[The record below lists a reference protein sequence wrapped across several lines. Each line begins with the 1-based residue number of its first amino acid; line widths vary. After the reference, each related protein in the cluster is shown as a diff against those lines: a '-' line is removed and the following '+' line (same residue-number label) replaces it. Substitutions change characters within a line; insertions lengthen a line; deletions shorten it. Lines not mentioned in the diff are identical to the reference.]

1 MNQHGLQTYAANIF
15 ERTQI
20 LFDKLKY
27 DGIYR
32 DDGILVFQGKKT
44 TEELEDCNYFSRESE
59 EPTRREVP

>member
-1 MNQHGLQTYAANIF
+1 MVVMNQHGLQTYAANIF

-32 DDGILVFQGKKT
+32 DDGILVFQGKVRRFV
-44 TEELEDCNYFSRESE
+44 NYFSRESE